1 MGLCA
6 PSFGTRRG
14 HGTGVAAAPP
24 PGHVPRLRPVR
35 AGSWFDRGHN
45 VVIAMVTAAV
55 EDVDTAG
62 VQPTYRLAANCRG
75 IGCVAR
81 AQATGT
87 EMSCPVGLSTTFRR
101 PFDDLSTTF
110 RRPFDAIVKCRV
122 RRPKPSEV
130 TVRADADE
138 KRLDLVVSDDGVG
151 ARPRVRVRDL
161 SASRTVSKRW
171 AVSSRSGDRLVG
183 VRHCVPQSLYTN
195 CYDANCARGVEF

>member
-75 IGCVAR
+75 IGCVAC

-101 PFDDLSTTF
+101 HRQMPRS
-110 RRPFDAIVKCRV
+110 
-122 RRPKPSEV
+122 S
-130 TVRADADE
+130 DADE